1 MRYAIIEHG
10 KVTNITLWDGVTPWT
25 PAAGEAVA
33 CPENVGIG
41 WTYDGQTWTAPEP
54 VPEPP
59 RIEWT
64 YFDFFRDLHT
74 VDEQDRYL
82 DLEDELAIATQA
94 GALTPELKAFRRFR
108 ALAQSA
114 PVLRLDS
121 PDMIAGISLLKS
133 LGIYGA
139 EPGAS
144 EREAQVLSGT
154 LPAV

>member
-1 MRYAIIEHG
+1 MT
-10 KVTNITLWDGVTPWT
+10 VTVIAQTP
-25 PAAGEAVA
+25 
-33 CPENVGIG
+33 PE
-41 WTYDGQTWTAPEP
+41 T
-54 VPEPP
+54 PP

-74 VDEQDRYL
+74 VGEQDRYL

-108 ALAQSA
+108 ALAQAA

-121 PDMIAGISLLKS
+121 PDMLAGISLLKS

>member
-1 MRYAIIEHG
+1 MRYAQINTDGTCEGILDTPNAIDAAHMILLPEG
-10 KVTNITLWDGVTPWT
+10 SEVTYF
-25 PAAGEAVA
+25 
-33 CPENVGIG
+33 

-82 DLEDELAIATQA
+82 DLEDQLAIATQA
-94 GALTPELKAFRRFR
+94 GTLTPELKAFRRFR

-121 PDMIAGISLLKS
+121 PDMLAGIGLLKS
-133 LGIYGA
+133 LGIYGD

>member
-1 MRYAIIEHG
+1 MRYAQINTDGTCVGMLDTPNAIDAAHMILLPEG
-10 KVTNITLWDGVTPWT
+10 SEVTHF
-25 PAAGEAVA
+25 
-33 CPENVGIG
+33 
-41 WTYDGQTWTAPEP
+41 WTYDGTDWT
-54 VPEPP
+54 PP
-59 RIEWT
+59 PPPPPPNEWT
-64 YFDFFRDLHT
+64 YFDFFAVLHT

-82 DLEDELAIATQA
+82 DLEDELAAATAA
-94 GALTPELKAFRRFR
+94 GTLTPELKAFRRFR
-108 ALAQSA
+108 ALAQAA

-121 PDMIAGISLLKS
+121 PDMLAGIALFKS

>member
-1 MRYAIIEHG
+1 MRYAQINTDGTCVGMLDTPNAIDAAHMILLPEG
-10 KVTNITLWDGVTPWT
+10 SEVTHF
-25 PAAGEAVA
+25 
-33 CPENVGIG
+33 
-41 WTYDGQTWTAPEP
+41 WTYDGQTWIAPEP
-54 VPEPP
+54 TPEPP

-74 VDEQDRYL
+74 PTEQDRYL

-108 ALAQSA
+108 ALAQAA
-114 PVLRLDS
+114 PVLKLDS
-121 PDMIAGISLLKS
+121 PDMLAGIALLKS

-154 LPAV
+154 LLAV

>member
-1 MRYAIIEHG
+1 MKYAIIEQN
-10 KVTNITLWDGVTPWT
+10 KITNITLWDGVTPWT
-25 PAAGEAVA
+25 PPADTEAVA
-33 CPENVGIG
+33 CPENVGID
-41 WTYDGQTWTAPEP
+41 WTYDGTNWTAPEP

-59 RIEWT
+59 RTEWT

-82 DLEDELAIATQA
+82 DLEDELAAQT
-94 GALTPELKAFRRFR
+94 GTLTPELKAFRRFR

-121 PDMIAGISLLKS
+121 PDMLAGIGLLKS

-154 LPAV
+154 LP